1 MKNFFKDESG
11 VVTADWVVLTAA
23 VCALAFAV
31 ISPLYSG
38 TAAVGNKVGTALDGM
53 EDGDQ

>member
-53 EDGDQ
+53 EAGDQ